1 MGLPLKIKNSLP
13 TKAGEEKEYTLD
25 FPATNFFVKI
35 QFTVRKSYSLSTYVR
50 DKETH
55 DIIKESFSE
64 GEVGSKDKLDDLFD
78 KHFSWRMV

>member
-35 QFTVRKSYSLSTYVR
+35 QFTVRKSYLSLLMY
-50 DKETH
+50 E
-55 DIIKESFSE
+55 IK
-64 GEVGSKDKLDDLFD
+64 
-78 KHFSWRMV
+78 RPMI